1 MSEMSLFAYNAIF
14 KSSCG
19 LVHFIFYFLRNCK
32 QIFAKIQENKN
43 HVIFK
48 LGYKIFLCC
57 PRILLHVGL
66 WALGLAFNMRQK
78 FKVYHA
84 IDMA

>member
-14 KSSCG
+14 KSSFG
-19 LVHFIFYFLRNCK
+19 LVYFIFYSLRNCK

-48 LGYKIFLCC
+48 LGYKIFFVLSKDFIAC
-57 PRILLHVGL
+57 
-66 WALGLAFNMRQK
+66 WTLGSWPC
-78 FKVYHA
+78 
-84 IDMA
+84 I